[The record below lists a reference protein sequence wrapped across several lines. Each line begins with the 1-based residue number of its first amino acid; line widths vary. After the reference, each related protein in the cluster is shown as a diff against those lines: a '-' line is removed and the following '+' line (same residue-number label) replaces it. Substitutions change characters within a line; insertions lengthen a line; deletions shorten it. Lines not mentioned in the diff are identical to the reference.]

1 MRSEAH
7 YSLAMAGKLEE
18 NSARRFFSMRRR
30 LCIMSDHIQEEALR
44 YHQFPRAGKLEVLP
58 CKSCFSMEDLTL
70 AYSPGVAEPCRKI
83 QEDPAAA
90 SLYTGKSNLVA
101 VISNGTAVLGLGNIG
116 PEAAKPVMEGKGL
129 LFKIYAD
136 IDVYDIELN
145 VTQPEKL
152 IEVIKTLEPTFGAIN
167 LEDIKAPECFM
178 VEDRLRQE
186 MNIPVF
192 HDDQHGTAVIS
203 GAALLNAAELT
214 GRYLE
219 EMKCVVV
226 GAGAAGIACAK
237 FYMALGVR
245 RENIYMFDSKGL
257 IHTGRLDL
265 HPTKAMF
272 AQSEEC
278 SLEAALSGADVFLG
292 LSRKGLLKPEAL
304 KLMAPN
310 PIVFAC
316 ANPDPE
322 ITYEEAMAARPDCI
336 MGSGRSDWP
345 NQVNNVSCFPYIFR
359 AALDVQARCINE
371 PMKIAAARALAMLA
385 KQPVPEEV
393 VAVSGGKPLSFGP
406 GYVIPKPFD
415 PRMIEYLCPA
425 IAEAAVISGV
435 AGASLPDKDRY
446 RSALLDRIDK
456 VRMRTRALLDS
467 YAEQN

>member
-1 MRSEAH
+1 
-7 YSLAMAGKLEE
+7 
-18 NSARRFFSMRRR
+18 
-30 LCIMSDHIQEEALR
+30 MSQELSQEALR
-44 YHQFPRAGKLEVLP
+44 YHECPRPGKLEVLP
-58 CKSCFSMEDLTL
+58 CKPCFSLEDLTL
-70 AYSPGVAEPCRKI
+70 AYSPGVAEPCRAI
-83 QEDPAAA
+83 QEDPAKAT
-90 SLYTGKSNLVA
+90 LYTGKGNLVA

-116 PEAAKPVMEGKGL
+116 PEASKPVMEGKGL

-136 IDVYDIELN
+136 LDVYDIELN

-152 IEVIKTLEPTFGAIN
+152 IEVIKTMEPTFGAIN

-178 VEDRLRQE
+178 VEERLRAE

-219 EMKCVVV
+219 DMKCVVV

-237 FYMALGVR
+237 FYMALGIR
-245 RENIYMFDSKGL
+245 RENIFMFDSKGL

-278 SLEAALSGADVFLG
+278 SLEVALSGADVFLG
-292 LSRKGLLKPEAL
+292 LSRKGLLKPSMV

-310 PIVFAC
+310 PIIFAC

-322 ITYEEAMAARPDCI
+322 ITYQEAKEARPDCI

-359 AALDVQARCINE
+359 AALDVRATCINE
-371 PMKIAAARALAMLA
+371 PMKIAAARALAELA
-385 KQPVPEEV
+385 KQPVIESV
-393 VAVSGGKPLSFGP
+393 IAANGGKPLSFGKD
-406 GYVIPKPFD
+406 YVIPKPLD

-425 IAEAAVISGV
+425 IAEAAFISGV
-435 AGASLPDKDRY
+435 AQKPLGNMEEYRRSL
-446 RSALLDRIDK
+446 LERIEK
-456 VRMRTRALLDS
+456 VRARTRALVES
-467 YAEQN
+467 YAS